1 MSIFLYISIA
11 LLPSVIWLI
20 FYLREDGHPEPNKT
34 IIKIFLMGMLGA
46 PVVVV
51 LEFLYNFSLGF
62 RGTDGL
68 DSGYFPLFLG
78 IAFIEEYYKYLV
90 VRFGVLKKKEFDEPV
105 DAMEYLIIAALGF
118 AALEN
123 IFYIFPLFTESF
135 SSGAQLT
142 ILRFLGATFLHTLA
156 SGIAGFFLAMN
167 IFAKKPRFYFYF
179 GLICA
184 ALFHSFFNYFI
195 IKEAGPLFVVSL
207 ILSMFFIVLWMFQIL
222 KKLGK
227 VGEIA

>member
-1 MSIFLYISIA
+1 MSSTLLYISIA

-46 PVVVV
+46 PLVVIF
-51 LEFLYNFSLGF
+51 EYLYNYSLGF

-68 DSGYFPLFLG
+68 DGGYLPLFLG

-123 IFYIFPLFTESF
+123 IFYIFPIFAESF

-179 GLICA
+179 GLVCA
-184 ALFHSFFNYFI
+184 TLFHSFFNYFI
-195 IKEAGPLFVVSL
+195 IKEAGPLFVVAL
-207 ILSMFFIVLWMFQIL
+207 LLSMFFIVLWMFQIL
-222 KKLGK
+222 KKIGSPR
-227 VGEIA
+227 G